1 MNKSNQKT
9 MQQILTQIEEMLKMI
24 ETHQGPIKQLPDA
37 PFVNA
42 QSEVYEKF
50 IDHMAELCDSLKDP
64 ETSPPPQLDEDT
76 KQLLLK
82 AKALE
87 NEAKAFEKAFAQAR
101 EKNKRKGKS
110 KKGEKNAAGERQK
123 KERRK
128 LFKTIGGDK
137 KWIPL

>member
-1 MNKSNQKT
+1 MNKSNQKA
-9 MQQILTQIEEMLKMI
+9 MEQILTQIDEILKLI
-24 ETHQGPIKQLPDA
+24 ETHQGPINPIPDA
-37 PFVNA
+37 PFVKA
-42 QSEVYEKF
+42 EAEVYEKF
-50 IDHMAELCDSLKDP
+50 IGHMAELCDSMQPP
-64 ETSPPPQLDEDT
+64 ETSEPPQMDADT

-87 NEAKAFEKAFAQAR
+87 NEAKAFEKAFVQAR
-101 EKNKRKGKS
+101 EKNKRTGKS
-110 KKGEKNAAGERQK
+110 KKGEKDAAGDQQK